1 MRVTR
6 AAKTAVLFATTAV
19 GATSIVARALA
30 QGPQLSPPLFK
41 DLKWRSIG
49 PAIFGGRI
57 LDIEVARIRG
67 QPDQLYLIAEN
78 GGVFKSVNGGLSW
91 APVFDGV
98 NSMMSMGDI
107 AISNSSPNTVW
118 VGTGSG
124 LNPTYF
130 WGEGVYKST
139 DGAATWTNM
148 GLKETRQI
156 GRIVVHPTNPDVV
169 YVAASGRMWGPN
181 ADRGLYKT
189 TDGGRTWKKMLYV
202 NDATGA
208 TDVAMDPSNP
218 EILYATMYQR
228 QRKGYGGNGIG
239 PGSAIY
245 KTVDGGE
252 HWTKLT
258 NGLPRVD
265 MGRIGL
271 TISPVD
277 PKVVYADVEV
287 GGAVY
292 SGPAGEPGD
301 CPPESRSANA
311 VRGQFDA
318 GEGGIYLTTDG
329 GDSWTHVYNRSDQP
343 VGSFV
348 QIRADPKDR
357 NRVYREGTGFYVSED
372 MGKTFRSIN
381 TNLHGDYRSLWID
394 PDDPNHMLI
403 GNDGGLGITWDR
415 TATWDYRNNI
425 PIGEYWELSV
435 DRRDPYLV
443 CGGLQDNGI
452 WCIPSAVR
460 NRNGISNRDAF
471 AVGGGDGMFFQIDPR
486 DTNYAFIEVNSA
498 TTANSIDRLSLS
510 SLQRQ
515 AARPGMVRPA
525 SCLAITRDG
534 GRAGRFVG
542 TDSSYRWAWNTPIIF
557 SATTPGVVYSAGNV
571 LFKSTDRGG
580 SWKAIS
586 PDLTSRVNRD
596 TIFIMGKAV
605 GTVNYSPGGG
615 PASNPEAS
623 ALFGSITWIGESP
636 MNGRILY
643 TGSDDGQVQVTRDGG
658 ATWTNVTKNIAG
670 LPPFTFVSS
679 VVPSAHVAGRV
690 YATFDGHFNDDEH
703 TYVFVSD
710 DYGQHWRSIINGL
723 PTTSV
728 HRIAED
734 PRDAN
739 VLVIGDARGVHF
751 SNDAGATWQ
760 SLATNMPTI
769 PTRSVVFE
777 PRTNALVVGTYARGA
792 WILDDVSPLETLT
805 PTGRQTPALLV
816 GVTRGRQWNLSSL
829 GPTYGVGEFYAPNP
843 EFDPVIS
850 YYVRDGAQGSSTIAI
865 SDGGG
870 RVVRTLRGPAAQG
883 LNRVTWDMHMTSAL
897 TPADVGTAGDPAV
910 EGGRGGRGGGGGGG
924 RGRGGRGAGGE
935 LGPLVLPGKYSVAIT
950 IPGIPQ
956 PLRGSVTVEADPIDA
971 GFTAAERRDRQEL
984 LLSVH
989 ELQRSL
995 AGARRAAQTLGGQ
1008 ADVIR
1013 QKLGQAG
1020 AAGAATADSIAD
1032 RLVRSQAEADRLIG
1046 ITSTLM
1052 RSIEGFND
1060 VATAD
1065 HRQQLAW
1072 AREDAANAVTVLNRL
1087 SQTDLPRAYAK
1098 YAPNATPPV
1107 VAPLPAP
1114 PPAAARAAP
1123 KP

>member
-1 MRVTR
+1 VTW
-6 AAKTAVLFATTAV
+6 K
-19 GATSIVARALA
+19 
-30 QGPQLSPPLFK
+30 
-41 DLKWRSIG
+41 
-49 PAIFGGRI
+49 
-57 LDIEVARIRG
+57 
-67 QPDQLYLIAEN
+67 
-78 GGVFKSVNGGLSW
+78 
-91 APVFDGV
+91 
-98 NSMMSMGDI
+98 
-107 AISNSSPNTVW
+107 
-118 VGTGSG
+118 
-124 LNPTYF
+124 
-130 WGEGVYKST
+130 
-139 DGAATWTNM
+139 NM

-156 GRIVVHPTNPDVV
+156 GRIVVHPTNPDIV

-189 TDGGRTWKKMLYV
+189 ADGGATWKNVLHV
-202 NDATGA
+202 NDVTGA

-218 EILYATMYQR
+218 DVLYVSMYQR

-239 PGSAIY
+239 PGSALY
-245 KTVDGGE
+245 KTTDGGE

-258 NGLPRVD
+258 KGLPTVE
-265 MGRIGL
+265 MGRVGL

-318 GEGGIYLTTDG
+318 GQGGIYLSTDG
-329 GDSWTHVYNRSDQP
+329 GESWSHVYNRSDQP
-343 VGSFV
+343 VSSFV

-357 NRVYREGTGFYVSED
+357 NRIYREGTGFYVSDD
-372 MGKTFRSIN
+372 MGKTFRPIN

-486 DTNYAFIEVNSA
+486 DTNYAFVEVNSS
-498 TTANSIDRLSLS
+498 TTANSIDRLSLRT
-510 SLQRQ
+510 LQRQ

-525 SCLAITRDG
+525 SCMAADKDR
-534 GRAGRFVG
+534 GRAGRFIG

-557 SATTPGVVYSAGNV
+557 SSVTPGVVYAGANV

-586 PDLTSRVNRD
+586 PDLSSRVNRD
-596 TIFIMGKAV
+596 TIYIMGKPV

-636 MNGRILY
+636 VNGNVVY
-643 TGSDDGQVQVTRDGG
+643 TGTDDGQVSVTRDGG
-658 ATWTNVTKNIAG
+658 KSWTNVTRNIAG

-710 DYGQHWRSIINGL
+710 DYGQRWRSITNGL
-723 PTTSV
+723 PTTTV

-739 VLVIGDARGVHF
+739 VLVIGDTRGVHF
-751 SNDAGATWQ
+751 SNDAGASWH

-769 PTRSVVFE
+769 PVRSVVFE
-777 PRTNALVVGTYARGA
+777 SKSNALVVGTYARGA
-792 WILDDVSPLETLT
+792 WILDDVSPLERLT
-805 PTGRQTPALLV
+805 AAAVQRPSTFV
-816 GVTRGRQWNLSSL
+816 GITRGRQWNFSSL
-829 GPTYGVGEFYAPNP
+829 GPTYGAGEFYAPNP

-850 YYVRDGAQGSSTIAI
+850 YYLRDAANAATIVI
-865 SDGGG
+865 SDAAGKA
-870 RVVRTLRGPAAQG
+870 VRTLRAPAAAG
-883 LNRVTWDMHMTSAL
+883 LNRVSWDMHMESATSA
-897 TPADVGTAGDPAV
+897 GEAGS
-910 EGGRGGRGGGGGGG
+910 EGGRGGRGGGGGGRG
-924 RGRGGRGAGGE
+924 RGRGVGGD
-935 LGPLVLPGKYSVAIT
+935 LGPLVLPGRYAVSVSISGLPT
-950 IPGIPQ
+950 MT
-956 PLRGSVTVEADPIDA
+956 GSLVVEGDPMG
-971 GFTAAERRDRQEL
+971 GFTAGERRERQDFL
-984 LLSVH
+984 MVDYA
-989 ELQRSL
+989 LQRSL
-995 AGARRAAQTLGGQ
+995 SSARRVAQSLGRQG
-1008 ADVIR
+1008 DGIR
-1013 QKLGQAG
+1013 QALSSGSS
-1020 AAGAATADSIAD
+1020 AADAIVDKI
-1032 RLVRSQAEADRLIG
+1032 VRSQAEADRLVG
-1046 ITSTLM
+1046 ISETLM
-1052 RSIEGFND
+1052 RGVESFD
-1060 VATAD
+1060 APPTAD
-1065 HRQQLAW
+1065 HHQTLAW
-1072 AREDAANAVTVLNRL
+1072 VREDAANLIATLNRL
-1087 SQTDLPRAYAK
+1087 TQTDLPRAYAQFGGGAK
-1098 YAPNATPPV
+1098 APSAE
-1107 VAPLPAP
+1107 LIPAP
-1114 PPAAARAAP
+1114 PTISPARGRP
-1123 KP
+1123 